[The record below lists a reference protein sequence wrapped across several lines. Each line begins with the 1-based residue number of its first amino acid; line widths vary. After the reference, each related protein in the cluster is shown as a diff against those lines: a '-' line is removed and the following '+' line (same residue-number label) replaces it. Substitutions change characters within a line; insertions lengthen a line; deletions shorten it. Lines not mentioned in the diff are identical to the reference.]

1 MRFTVRQGASKVAGR
16 ACHDA
21 WSAAPIPDDKGMN
34 IGIDLVNLTSL
45 TPLETAFT
53 TASTKYLKDFFKL
66 RRS

>member
-1 MRFTVRQGASKVAGR
+1 MERRSIA
-16 ACHDA
+16 
-21 WSAAPIPDDKGMN
+21 DDKGMN

-53 TASTKYLKDFFKL
+53 TASKRYLKDFFKL